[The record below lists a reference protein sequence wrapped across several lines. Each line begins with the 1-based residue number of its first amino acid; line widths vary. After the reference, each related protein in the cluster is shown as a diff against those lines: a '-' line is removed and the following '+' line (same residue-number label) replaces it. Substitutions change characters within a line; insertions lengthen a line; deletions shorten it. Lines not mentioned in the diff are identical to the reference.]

1 MINPIQTAT
10 LRKTNIRKTKTDKV
24 DTLLIIKSL
33 MVNSYRLYTEQDT
46 QSLKLKSLCRFRQSL
61 KKSKARLKIQLSGY
75 VNLLFP
81 ELLSFFKSGIHISTC
96 YTLLK
101 RCSSP
106 AEIAALRLDSLSGL
120 LSNASR
126 GRFSRST
133 AEALKSLAKS
143 SVGVKNPYISI
154 QIAQT
159 IQQIELLEQ
168 QIDEIEN
175 VIKDTICEIGNIDRF
190 ASPAKLLAYAGLDPT
205 VCQSGKFQA
214 RSTKMSKRGSKILRF
229 ALINS
234 AWQLTLKND
243 TFFNYY
249 QLKLSQGLS
258 HYGALG
264 HVAHKL
270 VRVIFTLLKHNV
282 LFDPTRLV

>member
-1 MINPIQTAT
+1 M
-10 LRKTNIRKTKTDKV
+10 
-24 DTLLIIKSL
+24 
-33 MVNSYRLYTEQDT
+33 
-46 QSLKLKSLCRFRQSL
+46 
-61 KKSKARLKIQLSGY
+61 
-75 VNLLFP
+75 
-81 ELLSFFKSGIHISTC
+81 
-96 YTLLK
+96 K

-106 AEIAALRLDSLSGL
+106 AEIAALRLDSLSRL

-168 QIDEIEN
+168 QIDEIEK
-175 VIKDTICEIGNIDRF
+175 VIKDTMCELHSVIMSIPGIGAIDGAMILGEIGNIDRF
-190 ASPAKLLAYAGLDPT
+190 ASPCKLLAYAGLDPT
-205 VCQSGKFQA
+205 VCQSGKFKA
-214 RSTKMSKRGSKILRF
+214 RSTKMSKRGSKMLRF